1 MVLRSQQFPPVS
13 YWWPL
18 LPNSIF
24 FSVCPMAAYLVGI
37 QTIVDSDALNRYIK
51 AALPSMSEFG
61 AKPLAVDLHA
71 EVLEGTQKPP
81 GSRVVIVEFESKEK
95 LLAWYTS
102 DGYQIAMRE
111 RVGALD
117 GFALIADG
125 LPT

>member
-1 MVLRSQQFPPVS
+1 MVRRSQQFPPVS

-51 AALPSMSEFG
+51 AALPSMS
-61 AKPLAVDLHA
+61 
-71 EVLEGTQKPP
+71 
-81 GSRVVIVEFESKEK
+81 
-95 LLAWYTS
+95 
-102 DGYQIAMRE
+102 DGYQTAMRE